1 MKFWAWEG
9 YNNGGGVKNMRERE
23 RELRVVKTE
32 LYFKLNNNTIHWDS
46 IYSE

>member
-23 RELRVVKTE
+23 RERERIESSKNWIV
-32 LYFKLNNNTIHWDS
+32 FQAQ
-46 IYSE
+46 